1 MCRPLWNIRVVSK
14 LLFLLVSMLFV
25 FSPGLS
31 SASACGS
38 RLISGRIVG
47 GADALYGRWPWQAA
61 VNNRVGL
68 ICGGSLI
75 NEQWVLSAAH
85 CSSTKSPDAKMYLYW
100 HVSLKRIIYHP
111 QYTSTGDR
119 GNIALV
125 ELMNP
130 VNFTDYIQPICLPS
144 ESVTFPSGLECWVT
158 GNITNPNTLQE
169 VMLPLIDDKLCDQ
182 MYHIDSSASN
192 DTTII
197 QEEKICAGYEEGGQ
211 DSCQGDSGGPLVCEV
226 NGTWIQAGVVSGGD
240 GCGFPYRPGVYTLV
254 SAYETWIK
262 TYIPDFTFSN
272 MSIPPPLI
280 TGESRH
286 EPAEGRREPAER
298 MCSEGIKQIKS

>member
-1 MCRPLWNIRVVSK
+1 
-14 LLFLLVSMLFV
+14 FLNFI
-25 FSPGLS
+25 SPGLS
-31 SASACGS
+31 LASACGS

-47 GADALYGRWPWQAA
+47 GADALNGRWPWQAA

-85 CSSTKSPDAKMYLYW
+85 CFKDRPENYNI
-100 HVSLKRIIYHP
+100 SLGMHELGALNPHGFTAGVKRIIYHP

-158 GNITNPNTLQE
+158 GWGTQNFGGNITNPNTLQE